1 MGYHS
6 LYPNP
11 SPIWLIRQQYLY
23 LNRRYRRRSNHHY
36 HRLNRHCYR
45 RRSNRRYRRSNRH
58 RSHRFQS
65 PDQIATYTCSVGS

>member
-11 SPIWLIRQQYLY
+11 SPVWLIRQQYLY
-23 LNRRYRRRSNHHY
+23 LNRRYRRRIRTAVTAAGSNH
-36 HRLNRHCYR
+36 
-45 RRSNRRYRRSNRH
+45 RYRRSNRH